1 MKQFFSFFIILM
13 AAFIAP
19 QRSAAQGSFA
29 IDDVTVIPGG
39 TTTIEVKYVANGSET
54 QGVQFKVEIP
64 AGLSF
69 VEGSW
74 NFGPAISADNFTMG
88 NHDIFRDGTCIF
100 FSIANSGSKM
110 YVPDGVILTFDV
122 ACDEDL
128 AWEEN
133 TIKVFD
139 PFVGVDIEGFDVPVV
154 RGSAFT
160 LENGMFLR
168 IKADD
173 SHYLCM
179 PGADAEDDYL
189 TFDGNGTER
198 GSIFYWD
205 GSTLLSYEN
214 GMYVTKDDD
223 YYLVGSSEAGDN
235 VEFKMTQQ
243 GNKFI
248 VSYIVAINK
257 KTGKPTYR
265 YITFDEEIGVD
276 AATDASDATPLT
288 FEAVEMLP
296 VTTNASGYVTLYSPV
311 ALTVPEG
318 VKAYTA
324 IYDAERAAVL
334 LTETATVPAACGV
347 IVEAEDFA
355 SHTFDF
361 ALSEED
367 AAPAGDLTGS
377 FASVEAIDGAFTL
390 QCVGDVI
397 GFYPYT
403 GETLSGFK
411 AYLTEVAANSAR
423 MIKVDNLTAING
435 TITSTT
441 ENANIYDLQGRRVMT
456 KVRNNG
462 LYITNGKKL
471 VK

>member
-1 MKQFFSFFIILM
+1 MKHIFSFIIILL
-13 AAFIAP
+13 AAIMVP
-19 QRSAAQGSFA
+19 QRVAAQGTLA
-29 IDDVTVIPGG
+29 IDDVTVIPGA
-39 TTTIEVKYVANGSET
+39 TTTIEVKYAANGSET
-54 QGVQFKVEIP
+54 QGMQFKVEIP

-74 NFGPAISADNFTMG
+74 KLGAELAADFEMG
-88 NHDIFRDGTCIF
+88 HNDIFRDGTCIF
-100 FSIANSGSKM
+100 FSVINKGKKM
-110 YVPDGVILTFDV
+110 NVPDGTVLTFDV
-122 ACDEDL
+122 ACDENL
-128 AWEEN
+128 EWEES

-139 PFVGVDIEGFDVPVV
+139 ALLDIYIDNFDVPVH
-154 RGSAFT
+154 RGTAFT
-160 LENGMFLR
+160 LKDGMFLR
-168 IKADD
+168 IKANDG
-173 SHYLCM
+173 HYLCM
-179 PGADAEDDYL
+179 PDADAEDDYL
-189 TFDGNGTER
+189 TFDGEGTEK

-205 GSTLLSYEN
+205 GSKLLSYMN
-214 GMYVTKDDD
+214 GLYVTVDGED
-223 YYLVGSSEAGDN
+223 LIASSDVDDN
-235 VEFKMTQQ
+235 VAFTMTQQ
-243 GNKFI
+243 GNKFV
-248 VSYIVAINK
+248 VSYLGTYKKKPATEYIV
-257 KTGKPTYR
+257 
-265 YITFDEEIGVD
+265 FDEEYIALVASRD
-276 AATDASDATPLT
+276 KSDATPLT

-296 VTTNASGYVTLYSPV
+296 VTTNARGYVTLYSPV

-324 IYDAERAAVL
+324 IYDAEQSAVL
-334 LTETATVPAACGV
+334 LTETVTVPAACGV
-347 IVEAEDFA
+347 VIEAEDF
-355 SHTFDF
+355 STHTFDF
-361 ALSEED
+361 TLSDDED
-367 AAPAGDLTGS
+367 ATPVGDLQGS

-456 KVRNNG
+456 NVRNNG

>member
-1 MKQFFSFFIILM
+1 MKHIFSFIIILL
-13 AAFIAP
+13 AAIMVP
-19 QRSAAQGSFA
+19 QRVAAQGTLA
-29 IDDVTVIPGG
+29 IDDVTVIPGA
-39 TTTIEVKYVANGSET
+39 TTTIEVKYAANGSET
-54 QGVQFKVEIP
+54 QGMQFKVEIP

-74 NFGPAISADNFTMG
+74 KLGAELAADFEMG
-88 NHDIFRDGTCIF
+88 HNDIFRDGTCIF
-100 FSIANSGSKM
+100 FSVINKGKKM
-110 YVPDGVILTFDV
+110 NVPDGTVLTFDV
-122 ACDEDL
+122 ACDENL
-128 AWEEN
+128 EWEES

-139 PFVGVDIEGFDVPVV
+139 ALLDIYIDNFDVPVH
-154 RGSAFT
+154 RGTAFT
-160 LENGMFLR
+160 LKDGMFLR
-168 IKADD
+168 IKANDG
-173 SHYLCM
+173 HYLCM
-179 PGADAEDDYL
+179 PEDSEDDI
-189 TFDGNGTER
+189 TFDGTGTEK
-198 GSIFYWD
+198 GSIFYWN
-205 GSTLLSYEN
+205 GSTLLSYMN
-214 GMYVTKDDD
+214 GMYVTKDED
-223 YYLVGSSEAGDN
+223 YLVASTEANDN
-235 VEFKMTQQ
+235 VEFTMTQQ
-243 GNKFI
+243 GNMFV
-248 VSYIVAINK
+248 VSYVVGVDRK
-257 KTGKPTYR
+257 KNPIYGYMV
-265 YITFDEEIGVD
+265 FDEAGEVTLD
-276 AATDASDATPLT
+276 ASRNKSDATPLT
-288 FEAVEMLP
+288 FESLETLP
-296 VTTNASGYVTLYSPV
+296 VTTNARGYVTLYSPV

-377 FASVEAIDGAFTL
+377 FASVESIDGAFTL

-411 AYLTEVAANSAR
+411 AYLTEVAAKSVR
-423 MIKVDNLTAING
+423 MIKEDTLTAISG
-435 TITSTT
+435 SIATAT
-441 ENANIYDLQGRRVMT
+441 ENAMIYDLQGRRVMT
-456 KVRNNG
+456 NVRNNG